1 MYAYVF
7 MNVCLHIYKYI
18 YIRKQYHAYGKK
30 NQNAKDGNST
40 KLIYRV
46 REFSI
51 HITMEFFTE
60 LDQVDSNVYEEE

>member
-1 MYAYVF
+1 ML
-7 MNVCLHIYKYI
+7 ME
-18 YIRKQYHAYGKK
+18 RK
-30 NQNAKDGNST
+30 NQNAKDGNFT